1 MDFIKAFTRK
11 NMALNKRRTIV
22 TIIGV
27 LLSSALICAVVGM
40 AASFWESLKQ
50 NEIQTSGLFH
60 AEFMHVESEN
70 LALVS
75 ENVNVKKAGAVTTIG
90 TVPVTRENSDTKRYA
105 TLCALD
111 TNAYDMLALE
121 LSSGRFP
128 ANENEL
134 LVPPSLGLSVGD
146 TIELEIGDIHNS
158 ESDAS
163 GSSSDDAGDSS
174 DVSDSS
180 SDDSDGS
187 SDDAERFVLRE
198 TRTYTVVGVMQR
210 ISSWVTGY
218 GSPEHSLLT
227 FGSIPEGSYANVF
240 AEFHKP
246 QNTFLICYQISDA
259 LEKAGYGGG
268 FVASD
273 LAKFQGSLGFAMKK
287 TLSTLVAIVLGII
300 LVMSV
305 LVIGNS
311 FRISV
316 TEKISQYGMLTSI
329 GATKRQVRRTVLLEG
344 FYIGSVG
351 IVSGIL
357 LGVGVDALLVV
368 IVNMLMSDVVNLKL
382 VFALPWWVVPVT
394 ILVSALTVYLSCLL
408 PASQAARIS
417 PIEAIRGNNEIGKSV
432 SRRRIKT
439 GRLVSKIFGI
449 GGVIALKNLKRSRRK
464 YRTTVVS
471 LVVGVSV
478 FIGLSSFIDLGFG
491 LVNTQYAKVGYDIE
505 VQPAEMGYTDMSQDT
520 LALYRRMDD
529 LPFADRVWFYGE
541 CALLAPAEEQVSE
554 EMKDYTKDWFADGE
568 EPMWSTSL
576 LIMSRDNFTEYA
588 SRVGIKKNDL
598 SKEVILTDQYLAH
611 EGEKTHRFRVYK
623 LKEGDTLTLC
633 EPGSSDNSTSDIRYY
648 FDITKITDVWPA
660 GFENSY
666 SPGGLVIVSEDY
678 FDQSP
683 RTILNGAYIE
693 SSKPDKLVREIE
705 KLLDETGMAQ
715 DVHINDISSEA
726 DGMHRLLITVSIFL
740 YGFII
745 VITLIGVTNVINTVT
760 TNMNLRA
767 PEFAMLKSVGMTGRE
782 FNRMIRLESLM
793 YGSKSLCIGIPLGI
807 ALSVGISH
815 SFASAY
821 VEAYKFPVAAIIKC
835 VIFVALIVGFT
846 MKYAVGKIN
855 RQNIMETIRKQNI

>member
-1 MDFIKAFTRK
+1 MDFIKSFTRK

-60 AEFMHVESEN
+60 VEFMHVESEN

-75 ENVNVKKAGAVTTIG
+75 ENVNVKRAGAVTTIG
-90 TVPVTRENSDTKRYA
+90 SVPVTRESSDTKRYI

-121 LSSGRFP
+121 LSSGRLP

-134 LVPPSLGLSVGD
+134 LVPPYLGLSVGD

-158 ESDAS
+158 ESD
-163 GSSSDDAGDSS
+163 D
-174 DVSDSS
+174 SDSS
-180 SDDSDGS
+180 SENTVEASDASDIS
-187 SDDAERFVLRE
+187 SEDAERFVLRE
-198 TRTYTVVGVMQR
+198 KRTYTVVGIMQR

-218 GSPEHSLLT
+218 GSPEQSLLT
-227 FGSIPEGSYANVF
+227 FGDVPKGSYANVF

-246 QNTFLICYQISDA
+246 RNAFLTCYQISDT
-259 LEKAGYGGG
+259 LEKTGYGGG
-268 FVASD
+268 FVVSD

-329 GATKRQVRRTVLLEG
+329 GATKRQIRRTVLLEG
-344 FYIGSVG
+344 FYIGSIG

-382 VFALPWWVVPVT
+382 VFALPWWVIPVT

-408 PASQAARIS
+408 PAAQAARIS
-417 PIEAIRGNNEIGKSV
+417 PIEAIRGNNEIGKGI
-432 SRRRIKT
+432 SRRRIRT

-478 FIGLSSFIDLGFG
+478 FIGLSSFINLGFG

-505 VQPAEMGYTDMSQDT
+505 VHPAEIRYTDMSQDI
-520 LALYRRMDD
+520 LALYRCIGD
-529 LPFADRVWFYGE
+529 LPFADKVWFYNE
-541 CALLAPAEEQVSE
+541 CALLAPVEGQVSE
-554 EMKDYTKDWFADGE
+554 EMKDYMKDWFDNGE
-568 EPMWSTSL
+568 DPVCSTSL
-576 LIMSRDNFTEYA
+576 LIMNRDNFAEYA
-588 SRVGIKKNDL
+588 SRVGIKKSDL

-611 EGEKTHRFRVYK
+611 KGEKTHRFRVYK
-623 LKEGDTLTLC
+623 LSEGDTLTLR
-633 EPGSSDNSTSDIRYY
+633 ELSDSEDAISDITYSL
-648 FDITKITDVWPA
+648 DITKVTDVWPV

-683 RTILNGAYIE
+683 RTILNKAYIE
-693 SSKPDKLVREIE
+693 SSKPDKLVTEID
-705 KLLDETGMAQ
+705 KLLDETGLAQ
-715 DVHINDISSEA
+715 NVYINDISSEA

-793 YGSKSLCIGIPLGI
+793 YGAKSLCIGIPLGI
-807 ALSVGISH
+807 ALSFWISH
-815 SFASAY
+815 SFARAY
-821 VEAYKFPVAAIIKC
+821 VEAYKLPVAAIIEC
-835 VIFVALIVGFT
+835 IVFVALIVGFT